1 MNLESISK
9 NILTSGIG
17 VSDPAVTRKFII
29 LNIFNL
35 AVFVLAPITGLFYF
49 YIGAISLFYTS
60 IIAGFLMIA
69 GIVMLRKTKNLLISG
84 NYSLFILWAVIAII
98 SWKTGPISFD
108 GIINPLLILN
118 AGLILFA
125 IFLNGY
131 QSGTI
136 WAIIIFIQTG
146 LLIFLFR
153 SGYQF
158 ASIIPPEISVTYF
171 AGTFLLCLLI
181 IMLFAFLFE
190 IEKNEALKRE
200 DQKSDTIRESKK
212 YMDSIFNR
220 YPLPAFV
227 LDQKHRVIQWN
238 SACSDISGMSSEES
252 LGKKVWEGFHINE
265 QGSIADIILEDIES
279 IDEIF
284 KDEIVESDAGW
295 FEINTF
301 LPGLDGGKKVII
313 TAAPILDDNGV
324 IRGSIQTIQE
334 LKRAHVECGS
344 QAYMEETFPA
354 PVFIIDDSGKVNF
367 WNDACEELLGYN
379 FNDVSGKNPLTFV
392 AKNYRPYFKDTFIK
406 ALKGESFSS
415 REWRYKSKS
424 GKSVYV
430 NARVLPVDAPESKA
444 MACVVINTDITRL
457 RLKLKKL
464 MLAASESG
472 ENYKNL
478 QEEYELLK
486 KNLANFIR
494 KKEEPD
500 SKDE

>member
-1 MNLESISK
+1 MNLESILK
-9 NILTSGIG
+9 NLVTSGIG
-17 VSDPAVTRKFII
+17 PSDPAVTRKYIV

-35 AVFVLAPITGLFYF
+35 TVFVLAPVMSLFYY
-49 YIGAISLFYTS
+49 YIGAISLFYTTFIS
-60 IIAGFLMIA
+60 GILMIA
-69 GIVMLRKTKNLLISG
+69 GIIMLRKTKNLLFSG
-84 NYSLFILWAVIAII
+84 NYSLFILWAVIAVI
-98 SWKTGPISFD
+98 SWKTGPISYD

-118 AGLILFA
+118 AGLILLA

-146 LLIFLFR
+146 FLIFLFR

-158 ASIIPPEISVTYF
+158 SSIIPPEITVTYY
-171 AGTFLLCLLI
+171 AGTFLLCLLT

-227 LDQKHRVIQWN
+227 LDRRHRVIQWN
-238 SACSDISGMSSEES
+238 SACSDISGLSSEES

-265 QGSIADIILEDIES
+265 QGSIADIILEDMES
-279 IDEIF
+279 ISDIF

-301 LPGLDGGKKVII
+301 LPGFDGGKKVII
-313 TAAPILDDNGV
+313 TAAPILDDNGI

-344 QAYMEETFPA
+344 QAYMEDTFPA
-354 PVFIIDDSGKVNF
+354 PVFIIDDNGKINF
-367 WNDACEELLGYN
+367 WNDACEELLGYSSV
-379 FNDVSGKNPLTFV
+379 DISGKNPLTIV
-392 AKNYRPYFKDTFIK
+392 AKNYRSYFKDTFIK

-424 GKSVYV
+424 GKSIYV
-430 NARVLPVDAPESKA
+430 NARVLPVDAPESES
-444 MACVVINTDITRL
+444 MECVVINTDITKL

-464 MLAASESG
+464 TLIASESN
-472 ENYKNL
+472 EKYKSL
-478 QEEYELLK
+478 QEEYDLLK
-486 KNLANFIR
+486 KNVANFIR
-494 KKEEPD
+494 RKEEPD
-500 SKDE
+500 SKDK